1 MINILVQS
9 LYGRISNTSSYLQK
23 IIYKDRKQR
32 NENLVPK
39 KLFRQQPVVIVCWK
53 VVEISECDHSSALV
67 DLYSITVCI
76 APTAIRD
83 RKIIGVPCRDLN
95 RGCSTVDYSHKPVVS
110 NIMPKYPTGR
120 LDVAQVEYDT

>member
-9 LYGRISNTSSYLQK
+9 LYGRISNITSYLQK
-23 IIYKDRKQR
+23 TIYKDRKQR

-53 VVEISECDHSSALV
+53 VVEISECDHCSALI

-76 APTAIRD
+76 PSTAIHD
-83 RKIIGVPCRDLN
+83 GKIIGVAREPCRDLN
-95 RGCSTVDYSHKPVVS
+95 RECSTGLFTQTCRIEHHAKISY
-110 NIMPKYPTGR
+110 
-120 LDVAQVEYDT
+120 